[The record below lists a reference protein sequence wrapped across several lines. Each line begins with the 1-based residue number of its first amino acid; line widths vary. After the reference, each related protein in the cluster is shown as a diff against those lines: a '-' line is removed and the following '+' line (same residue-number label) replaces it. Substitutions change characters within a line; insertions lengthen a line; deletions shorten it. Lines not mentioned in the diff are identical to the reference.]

1 MMTAAYILTPELRRK
16 LKEPFGNLIQGTSEE
31 TMAKINELIKKQKPS
46 RIISVGDVVSLNLH
60 RYGIEPQLTIIDNV
74 SLRDKAMPQD
84 VVVEKTVYVD
94 NPQGTIALEAIL
106 AIKKAME
113 EKEHTHIVV
122 KGEEDLLTLRAVLFA
137 PENAFVVYGQ
147 PYSGVVVVKVTL
159 ERKARAQE
167 FLNAMKAS
175 KS

>member
-1 MMTAAYILTPELRRK
+1 MTSAYILTPELRLK
-16 LKEPFGNLIQGTSEE
+16 LKDPFGNLIQGTAEE
-31 TMAKINELIKKQKPS
+31 TMAKMNELIKKEKPS

-60 RYGIEPQLTIIDNV
+60 KHGIEPQLTIIDNV
-74 SLRDKAMPQD
+74 SLRDKAMPQEE
-84 VVVEKTVYVD
+84 VVEKTVYVD
-94 NPQGTIALEAIL
+94 NPQGTIAIGAIL
-106 AIKKAME
+106 AVKKALE
-113 EKEHTHIVV
+113 GKEHTHIVV
-122 KGEEDLLTLRAVLFA
+122 KGEEDLLTLIAVLFA

-147 PYSGVVVVKVTL
+147 PFSGVVVVKVTS

>member
-1 MMTAAYILTPELRRK
+1 MTTAYILTPELRLK
-16 LKEPFGNLIQGTSEE
+16 LKEPFGSLIQGTAEE
-31 TMAKINELIKKQKPS
+31 TMAKINELIKKEKPS

-60 RYGIEPQLTIIDNV
+60 RHGIEPQLTIIDNV
-74 SLRDKAMPQD
+74 SLRDKAMPQE

-94 NPQGTIALEAIL
+94 NPQGTIAPEAIL
-106 AIKKAME
+106 AIKKALG

-122 KGEEDLLTLRAVLFA
+122 KGEEDLLTLVAVLYA

-159 ERKARAQE
+159 ERKARVQE
-167 FLNAMKAS
+167 LLNAMKAS

>member
-1 MMTAAYILTPELRRK
+1 MMTAVYILTPELRLK
-16 LKEPFGNLIQGTSEE
+16 LKEPFGNLIQGTAEE

-84 VVVEKTVYVD
+84 AVVEKTVYVD
-94 NPQGTIALEAIL
+94 NPQGTIAPEAIL

-113 EKEHTHIVV
+113 EKGHTHIVV
-122 KGEEDLLTLRAVLFA
+122 KGEEDLLTLIAVLFA
-137 PENAFVVYGQ
+137 PENSFVVYGQ

-167 FLNAMKAS
+167 FLNIMKVS